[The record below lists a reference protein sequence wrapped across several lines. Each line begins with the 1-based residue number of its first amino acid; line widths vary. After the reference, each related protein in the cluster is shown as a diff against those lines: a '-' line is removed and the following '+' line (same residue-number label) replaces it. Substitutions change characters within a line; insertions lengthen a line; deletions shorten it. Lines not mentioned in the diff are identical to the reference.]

1 MDRRKNTD
9 SNTTFVNVK
18 PQKPCLLTNYLSN
31 SNTTF
36 VNVKQKI
43 AQY

>member
-1 MDRRKNTD
+1 MEYQLQQAN

-18 PQKPCLLTNYLSN
+18 LNPHFPYNQSPFN

-36 VNVKQKI
+36 VNVKQ
-43 AQY
+43 